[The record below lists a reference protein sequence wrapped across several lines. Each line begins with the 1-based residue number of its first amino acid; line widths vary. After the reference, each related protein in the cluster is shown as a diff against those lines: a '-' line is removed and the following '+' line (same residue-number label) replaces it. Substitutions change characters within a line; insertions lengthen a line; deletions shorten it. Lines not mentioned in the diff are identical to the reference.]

1 MEEKKIEEQQ
11 MHETLNP
18 GGEVLNF
25 YEDQD
30 LASDKAQGLATRS
43 RQPQEAAADSHRRS
57 ASDHP
62 TDQGAA
68 RDRGLAANTAEDN
81 AAQVV
86 AYGRTRKSQK

>member
-1 MEEKKIEEQQ
+1 MHEQQ
-11 MHETLNP
+11 LHETLNP

-25 YEDQD
+25 YEDED
-30 LASDKAQGLATRS
+30 LASDKGQGLATRS
-43 RQPQEAAADSHRRS
+43 RQPQEDAADSHRRA

-68 RDRGLAANTAEDN
+68 RDRGLAANAAEDN

-86 AYGRTRKSQK
+86 SCGRTRQT